1 VPLVPFEERIGLRV
15 MPVDL
20 QDEAL
25 DLSLTYANMDQF
37 AQEERAWNP
46 FLIDFYL
53 PKSLREQFYAPR

>member
-1 VPLVPFEERIGLRV
+1 